1 MPTKSKSK
9 KKSSKKRTS
18 RLDSVVSTTKI
29 TTTKLERTDEALN
42 KKVTVTIRH
51 REEAVHTFTYTYKQL
66 LERLRKPDH
75 VVALEYLIVHNA
87 NSCIKQLRVTLLEAE
102 NLLATHDA
110 QGAKLS
116 MQVGKGEAQTTKV
129 KKGTEYPVY
138 GEEFIFAVTDDP
150 NIYVSFTDNPKKYA
164 KNSKGILRI
173 GNDVEQELLDGEV
186 TKEIP
191 IDIDGRPAGTV
202 KVRVEALFAGD
213 IDIWPFEVDERNE
226 KLVAEHKKLKEAAKK
241 KWVEVKKQRDT
252 EEDDRIRLC
261 IEEATKPKKAQLS
274 TYSTLTVR
282 VEPFLGIEVKNLE
295 EEDAAAVCVTDVEQ
309 RSSGDLCGL
318 QKDDLILSWNGV
330 STANKEIWDALFT
343 KSPTGTQVKLGII
356 RDDQAITLYMVVGCR
371 EVAEMKQKKGKGSKI
386 SSRRR

>member
-1 MPTKSKSK
+1 MP
-9 KKSSKKRTS
+9 
-18 RLDSVVSTTKI
+18 D
-29 TTTKLERTDEALN
+29 
-42 KKVTVTIRH
+42 
-51 REEAVHTFTYTYKQL
+51 
-66 LERLRKPDH
+66 
-75 VVALEYLIVHNA
+75 
-87 NSCIKQLRVTLLEAE
+87 
-102 NLLATHDA
+102 
-110 QGAKLS
+110 
-116 MQVGKGEAQTTKV
+116 MQ
-129 KKGTEYPVY
+129 
-138 GEEFIFAVTDDP
+138 
-150 NIYVSFTDNPKKYA
+150 
-164 KNSKGILRI
+164 
-173 GNDVEQELLDGEV
+173 
-186 TKEIP
+186 
-191 IDIDGRPAGTV
+191 
-202 KVRVEALFAGD
+202 
-213 IDIWPFEVDERNE
+213 VDERNE